1 MENLDSRVK
10 SVVGSLCEMAVSEN
24 DLLKEDLGFDSLS
37 LVNVVFGLE
46 EAFEVQ
52 FDADNLNSDEL
63 LRVSDLIELL
73 RKTV

>member
-10 SVVGSLCEMAVSEN
+10 SVVGSLCEMEVSEN

-37 LVNVVFGLE
+37 LVNVVFELE

-52 FDADNLNSDEL
+52 FDADNLNPDEL
-63 LRVSDLIELL
+63 LRVSDLIELV

>member
-10 SVVGSLCEMAVSEN
+10 NVVGSLCEMEVNEN
-24 DLLKEDLGFDSLS
+24 DLLKEDLGIDSLS
-37 LVNVVFGLE
+37 LVNVVFELE

-52 FDADNLNSDEL
+52 FDADNLNPDEL
-63 LRVSDLIELL
+63 LRVSDLIELV